1 MAHKNDERYWNIKK
15 LNKWFAISSILFL
28 LSYVWIFYHDND
40 DEFKQYQREFRKLE
54 IEVSN
59 KKLESALSNVQDQ
72 RVEYEEKYNLELD
85 KYNSKM
91 VEVDSLKSNLEYVK
105 GLFYKANMDYL
116 FKKAEADELKYLYED
131 EIVHSEHYHNNHEDE
146 STSKED
152 KDKYHHDDKFEYKEK
167 YYETLEVMKDLKV
180 TKEKYE
186 LQVLEIE
193 STIKNMGLELKNKK
207 DELNEY
213 LKEVNLINNKILK
226 LDELK

>member
-1 MAHKNDERYWNIKK
+1 MSGSLISSMAHKNDERYWNIKK

-40 DEFKQYQREFRKLE
+40 DEFKRYQREFRKLE

-116 FKKAEADELKYLYED
+116 FKKAEFFVNVSFDALA
-131 EIVHSEHYHNNHEDE
+131 IFPA
-146 STSKED
+146 TED
-152 KDKYHHDDKFEYKEK
+152 KRI
-167 YYETLEVMKDLKV
+167 
-180 TKEKYE
+180 
-186 LQVLEIE
+186 LQNLTGF
-193 STIKNMGLELKNKK
+193 S
-207 DELNEY
+207 LNRSF
-213 LKEVNLINNKILK
+213 
-226 LDELK
+226 

>member
-85 KYNSKM
+85 KYNSK
-91 VEVDSLKSNLEYVK
+91 N
-105 GLFYKANMDYL
+105 G
-116 FKKAEADELKYLYED
+116 
-131 EIVHSEHYHNNHEDE
+131 
-146 STSKED
+146 
-152 KDKYHHDDKFEYKEK
+152 
-167 YYETLEVMKDLKV
+167 
-180 TKEKYE
+180 
-186 LQVLEIE
+186 
-193 STIKNMGLELKNKK
+193 
-207 DELNEY
+207 
-213 LKEVNLINNKILK
+213 
-226 LDELK
+226 